1 MFIYTGHSFS
11 LSGLLSQFSAEAK
24 KTATPK
30 PATNS
35 VKSTQQ
41 PQSKAAASPT
51 ETPPKEQTVASPQ
64 EEKVAPPKEQ
74 TVASPKE
81 ETVAP
86 PKEETVAP
94 PKEETVTSKV
104 EETST
109 PAASEPAIEQA
120 ADSTTTGE
128 ITASEG
134 DIESMEE
141 MTFTVI
147 DSVGEEDEKTESTA

>member
-1 MFIYTGHSFS
+1 MFSYIGHSFS

-30 PATNS
+30 PATNAI
-35 VKSTQQ
+35 KSTQQ
-41 PQSKAAASPT
+41 PQSKAAASPI
-51 ETPPKEQTVASPQ
+51 ETPPKEQMVASPK
-64 EEKVAPPKEQ
+64 EEAVAP
-74 TVASPKE
+74 PKE

-94 PKEETVTSKV
+94 PKEETVTSKAEV
-104 EETST
+104 TST

-134 DIESMEE
+134 EIESMEE

>member
-1 MFIYTGHSFS
+1 M
-11 LSGLLSQFSAEAK
+11 
-24 KTATPK
+24 
-30 PATNS
+30 
-35 VKSTQQ
+35 
-41 PQSKAAASPT
+41 
-51 ETPPKEQTVASPQ
+51 VASPK
-64 EEKVAPPKEQ
+64 EEAVAP
-74 TVASPKE
+74 PKE

-94 PKEETVTSKV
+94 PKEETVTSKAEV
-104 EETST
+104 TST

-134 DIESMEE
+134 EIESMEE

>member
-1 MFIYTGHSFS
+1 MFSYIGHSFS

-30 PATNS
+30 PATNAI
-35 VKSTQQ
+35 KSTQQ
-41 PQSKAAASPT
+41 PQSKAAASPI
-51 ETPPKEQTVASPQ
+51 ETPPKEQTVASPK
-64 EEKVAPPKEQ
+64 EEAVAP
-74 TVASPKE
+74 PKE

-94 PKEETVTSKV
+94 PKEETVTSKAEV
-104 EETST
+104 TST

-134 DIESMEE
+134 EIESMEE

>member
-1 MFIYTGHSFS
+1 MFSYIGHSFS

-30 PATNS
+30 PATNAI
-35 VKSTQQ
+35 KSTQQ
-41 PQSKAAASPT
+41 PQSKAAASPI
-51 ETPPKEQTVASPQ
+51 ET
-64 EEKVAPPKEQ
+64 PPKEQ

-81 ETVAP
+81 EAVAP

-134 DIESMEE
+134 EIESMEE